1 VESFGESVIGGD
13 VATGLDSD
21 NISFYQ
27 TKPRKRFS
35 QTSLIAESS
44 RSRGCSLSIPVI
56 RRTIMQIAAKV
67 MGDVMRVLS

>member
-1 VESFGESVIGGD
+1 VESFGEGVIGRN
-13 VATGLDSD
+13 VTTGLDRD
-21 NISFYQ
+21 HVPFYQ